1 MLDGE
6 LLEVGNVGGREL
18 LEVRNV
24 GDGELLEV
32 GNCWR

>member
-18 LEVRNV
+18 LEVGNV

-32 GNCWR
+32 GHCWR